1 MAALSDPPT
10 TITVRQSTRFVP
22 ESVKATGQTYDEL
35 LRGLVEEH
43 YPTEWIAE
51 LNRRMSRG
59 PRGRSDTE
67 VYRRPRQ

>member
-10 TITVRQSTRFVP
+10 TITVRQSTRLLL

-35 LRGLVEEH
+35 LRGLVEEL
-43 YPTEWIAE
+43 YPAELIVE

-67 VYRRPRQ
+67 VYRGPRK